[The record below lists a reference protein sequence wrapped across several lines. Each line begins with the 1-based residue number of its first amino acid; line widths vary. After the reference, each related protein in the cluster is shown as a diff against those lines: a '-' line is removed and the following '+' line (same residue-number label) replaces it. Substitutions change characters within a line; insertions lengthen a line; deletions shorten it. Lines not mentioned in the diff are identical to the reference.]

1 MVGTAGHIDHGK
13 SSLVRAMTGIDPDRL
28 KEEKERGLTIDLGF
42 ARFPLSD
49 GRLMGIIDVP
59 GHERFIR
66 NMVAG
71 STALDIALVVI
82 AADDGVMPQTIEHLD
97 ILELLG
103 VERGLVVLTKVDLVD
118 EEIAEVAVEE
128 IRDLLKGTKLEGADI
143 VRVSSPAG
151 IGIDEV
157 KEKLEALSV
166 EVSRTSHEGH
176 FRMPVQRVFQLKGI
190 GTVVTGI
197 PLSGSV
203 CPGDSL
209 EFLPGSRSCKVRAV
223 HAYGGEL
230 DRAVAGHSTA
240 LSIPD
245 ARNAPV
251 GRGHV
256 VAAPGI
262 FKEGD
267 AVDVELELLPR
278 VRSIEHRRPVRF
290 HTGTSECHGTLLL
303 LDRNRMEPDGKV
315 VARVQLDD
323 VVSCAPGDS
332 FLLRLQ
338 NPVVTVGGGRI
349 LRLQKT
355 PGRYRRMSLADDL
368 HRLQSAGDAPER
380 RIVEEL
386 GLVGAAGWTSG
397 ELAVTLA
404 MDRGEIEELLREL
417 PEVHFYERGGRAY
430 LREIVESGRA
440 ELFQSVERMLR
451 NKPLAASIKRAALR
465 PSRDLPL
472 DLQKVV
478 LDELQKEGRVR
489 TRSGGRVLFL
499 DRLTPLSAGD
509 QKLLDRL
516 VGTCE
521 EVGFRPLTADELR
534 EKLAMSEADYTSL
547 FARAE
552 DEGMVD
558 SVGDHIY
565 GSTVIRKALV
575 AIRNDCLRHDGEL
588 NIPELR
594 DERGTSRKYL
604 IPLLEYVDGLGLTQL
619 RSGVRRLISTSE
631 LNEELSGSE

>member
-1 MVGTAGHIDHGK
+1 
-13 SSLVRAMTGIDPDRL
+13 
-28 KEEKERGLTIDLGF
+28 
-42 ARFPLSD
+42 
-49 GRLMGIIDVP
+49 
-59 GHERFIR
+59 
-66 NMVAG
+66 
-71 STALDIALVVI
+71 
-82 AADDGVMPQTIEHLD
+82 
-97 ILELLG
+97 
-103 VERGLVVLTKVDLVD
+103 
-118 EEIAEVAVEE
+118 
-128 IRDLLKGTKLEGADI
+128 
-143 VRVSSPAG
+143 
-151 IGIDEV
+151 
-157 KEKLEALSV
+157 
-166 EVSRTSHEGH
+166 
-176 FRMPVQRVFQLKGI
+176 
-190 GTVVTGI
+190 
-197 PLSGSV
+197 
-203 CPGDSL
+203 
-209 EFLPGSRSCKVRAV
+209 
-223 HAYGGEL
+223 
-230 DRAVAGHSTA
+230 
-240 LSIPD
+240 
-245 ARNAPV
+245 
-251 GRGHV
+251 
-256 VAAPGI
+256 
-262 FKEGD
+262 
-267 AVDVELELLPR
+267 
-278 VRSIEHRRPVRF
+278 
-290 HTGTSECHGTLLL
+290 
-303 LDRNRMEPDGKV
+303 
-315 VARVQLDD
+315 
-323 VVSCAPGDS
+323 
-332 FLLRLQ
+332 
-338 NPVVTVGGGRI
+338 
-349 LRLQKT
+349 
-355 PGRYRRMSLADDL
+355 
-368 HRLQSAGDAPER
+368 
-380 RIVEEL
+380 
-386 GLVGAAGWTSG
+386 
-397 ELAVTLA
+397 
-404 MDRGEIEELLREL
+404 

-594 DERGTSRKYL
+594 DELGTSRKYL